1 MVTPRPERPPEEPRP
16 RGRAA
21 SPIRTGRFIRDKL
34 EDVGEASI
42 AELFSMLT
50 SAIGRENALRP
61 KEQHLRAPTYESFY
75 KYFDRVRRL
84 GLVEWVKD
92 IPMVAPWGEQLVS
105 IRIGGLEDTTRKA
118 AVVQGGTQRVYRLSE
133 LGKRPEMTVLWDDP
147 LARGL
152 MREMM
157 LAAITAPPPQ

>member
-1 MVTPRPERPPEEPRP
+1 MITPERPPEEPKP

-21 SPIRTGRFIRDKL
+21 SPIRTGHFIRDKL
-34 EDVGEASI
+34 EEVGEASI
-42 AELFSMLT
+42 AELHSMLI
-50 SAIGRENALRP
+50 SQIGRENALRA
-61 KEQHLRAPTYESFY
+61 KADRLRAPTYESFY

-84 GLVEWVKD
+84 GLVEWVTDK
-92 IPMVAPWGEQLVS
+92 PMVAFWGGQMIS
-105 IRIGGLEDTTRKA
+105 IRVGALEDTTREA
-118 AVVQGGTQRVYRLSE
+118 TVVQGGTQRVYRLSE

-157 LAAITAPPPQ
+157 LAAIKPQ